1 MVLTM
6 VVIIMIL
13 VHTLFLS
20 VIVSGFSSPA
30 QDRIVTIH
38 PNFTYHNHSLLLSST
53 TSSYLVVAL
62 VLEMIQRAE

>member
-53 TSSYLVVAL
+53 SSYLVVAL